1 MSKYTNY
8 SYLNKQNT
16 LNRNKEESSF
26 KHTLLFYVLPFI
38 IINLIIFYVVTAQP
52 RFDVTTVDSMDYGS
66 VNIELKL
73 KSLFPVK
80 SVSVEL
86 DDTSLEL
93 KKDGRTYTTLA
104 TTNGTLTVSLTN
116 LNGMTKTEYLHI
128 NSIDDA
134 PPIVNLD
141 SDADNKIVLSFEDTQ
156 SGVDYDGIY
165 GLDSAGKK
173 IMPSLIDE
181 GTSTVTFN
189 YDGLYIEVHVPDK
202 AGHEAIANFGAEASF
217 DTTAAESGEE

>member
-1 MSKYTNY
+1 MIIDGVIPPICV
-8 SYLNKQNT
+8 
-16 LNRNKEESSF
+16 SF
-26 KHTLLFYVLPFI
+26 GYKLVTYAFTVEGLVNAVPSDKIFLPQ
-38 IINLIIFYVVTAQP
+38 Y
-52 RFDVTTVDSMDYGS
+52 
-66 VNIELKL
+66 
-73 KSLFPVK
+73 
-80 SVSVEL
+80 
-86 DDTSLEL
+86 
-93 KKDGRTYTTLA
+93 
-104 TTNGTLTVSLTN
+104 
-116 LNGMTKTEYLHI
+116 I

-141 SDADNKIVLSFEDTQ
+141 SNTDNKIVLFFEDTQ

-217 DTTAAESGEE
+217 DTVAAESGE

>member
-16 LNRNKEESSF
+16 INRDKEESSL
-26 KHTLLFYVLPFI
+26 KHTLLVYVLPFI

-52 RFDVTTVDSMDYGS
+52 RFSVTTADSADYSS
-66 VNIELKL
+66 VNIELKK
-73 KSLFPVK
+73 KSLFPIK
-80 SVSVEL
+80 SASVEL

-93 KKDGRTYTTLA
+93 KKDGSTYTATA

-116 LNGMTKTEYLHI
+116 INGMTKTEYVHI

-141 SDADNKIVLSFEDTQ
+141 SDTDNKLVLSFEDTQ
-156 SGVDYDGIY
+156 SGVYYDGIY
-165 GLDSAGKK
+165 GLDSTGKK

-202 AGHEAIANFGAEASF
+202 AGHEAIANFGAEADF
-217 DTTAAESGEE
+217 DTTANVSEE